1 MHREA
6 VEHQLHFY
14 QTRAGVQRAVER
26 ERLVPLSSGSDYTL
40 HQVSFP
46 YVKAATRMFAE
57 RLGAQYRDA
66 CGETLVVTGA
76 VRVTRRQPSNA
87 SDQSVHPTGIALDL
101 RKPTATRCR
110 TWLRSTLLELE
121 GDGVIEATEEYSPP
135 HFHVV
140 VFRDEYA
147 RHVARLTRR
156 AAAST
161 SRTAARRTHTVRR
174 GDSLWGIAERYH
186 TTVPRLKA
194 ANGLNNSTVRP
205 GQVLMVPG
213 VS

>member
-1 MHREA
+1 
-6 VEHQLHFY
+6 
-14 QTRAGVQRAVER
+14 
-26 ERLVPLSSGSDYTL
+26 
-40 HQVSFP
+40 
-46 YVKAATRMFAE
+46 MFAE

-66 CGETLVVTGA
+66 CGETLVITGA
-76 VRVTRRQPSNA
+76 VRVARRQPLNA
-87 SDQSVHPTGIALDL
+87 SEQSVHPTGIAIDL
-101 RKPTATRCR
+101 RKPRVTRCR

-140 VFRDEYA
+140 VFPVDYT

-156 AAAST
+156 AAART
-161 SRTAARRTHTVRR
+161 SRTSARRTYTVRR

-194 ANGLNNSTVRP
+194 ANGLDGSTVRP
-205 GQVLMVPG
+205 GQVLVVPG
-213 VS
+213 LS